1 MFSAVGIAF
10 LQVGEDVKIGLFFQ
24 SGVVHAADANDVVQV
39 AIGGDSPSLTSNYEA
54 WSKLQGTEGPQGP
67 LRTDMMDDAAN
78 SQSQPAEP
86 TRIWPETFDN

>member
-1 MFSAVGIAF
+1 MKKHIFSKTAGAVM
-10 LQVGEDVKIGLFFQ
+10 IGLFFQ

-39 AIGGDSPSLTSNYEA
+39 AIGGDNPSLTSNYEA
-54 WSKLQGTEGPQGP
+54 WSRLQGAEGLQGP

-86 TRIWPETFDN
+86 TRTWPENFDN

>member
-1 MFSAVGIAF
+1 MKKLIFSKAAGAVM
-10 LQVGEDVKIGLFFQ
+10 IGLFFQ